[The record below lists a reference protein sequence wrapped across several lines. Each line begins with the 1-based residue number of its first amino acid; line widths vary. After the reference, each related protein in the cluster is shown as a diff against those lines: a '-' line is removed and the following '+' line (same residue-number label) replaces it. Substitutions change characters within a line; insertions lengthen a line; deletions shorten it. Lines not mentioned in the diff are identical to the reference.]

1 MRSVDASIAW
11 AEADDEADND
21 APDESEAA
29 DADAD
34 VEDIAARRL
43 RRWLRGMFGGTSDE
57 PKG

>member
-1 MRSVDASIAW
+1 MDASIAW
-11 AEADDEADND
+11 AEADDEANND
-21 APDESEAA
+21 APDEAEAA

-43 RRWLRGMFGGTSDE
+43 RRWLRGMFGGAADE

>member
-21 APDESEAA
+21 APDEAEA
-29 DADAD
+29 ADAD

>member
-1 MRSVDASIAW
+1 MRGVDASIAW

-21 APDESEAA
+21 APDEAEAA

-43 RRWLRGMFGGTSDE
+43 RRWLRGMFGGAADE

>member
-21 APDESEAA
+21 APDEAKAA

-43 RRWLRGMFGGTSDE
+43 RRWLRSMFGGTSDE

>member
-1 MRSVDASIAW
+1 MDASIAW

-21 APDESEAA
+21 APDEAEA
-29 DADAD
+29 ADAD

-43 RRWLRGMFGGTSDE
+43 RRWLRGMFGGAADE

>member
-29 DADAD
+29 DAD

>member
-21 APDESEAA
+21 APDDSEAA
-29 DADAD
+29 EAD

-43 RRWLRGMFGGTSDE
+43 RRWLRGMFGGAADE

>member
-1 MRSVDASIAW
+1 MDASIAW
-11 AEADDEADND
+11 AEADDDDEEPVREEPSD
-21 APDESEAA
+21 AE
-29 DADAD
+29 